1 VVWWP
6 LVGDYQQNEWRWH
19 PVVLWPW
26 LDWAEEG
33 KGLSSTEHRGKREEN
48 DGKIKWKRGQAVQIS
63 EEGGCWI
70 IF

>member
-1 VVWWP
+1 M
-6 LVGDYQQNEWRWH
+6 
-19 PVVLWPW
+19 VLWPW